1 MAELSL
7 GGPMA
12 TPVVDDDSA
21 THRPRNAEPVRKMN
35 GALGRGSGLAVQSAS
50 MTDVP
55 TARFRLGQAV
65 RHRDHAFAGVVV
77 DVDAAYAGT
86 PADVGDVDA
95 AQPFYRVL
103 ATGDDGGFVAYAAED
118 VLTAA
123 GSQLIELPAGWLRK
137 DASGR
142 MTPAA
147 HRLQ

>member
-1 MAELSL
+1 
-7 GGPMA
+7 
-12 TPVVDDDSA
+12 
-21 THRPRNAEPVRKMN
+21 MN
-35 GALGRGSGLAVQSAS
+35 GALGRGSDLAVQNAS
-50 MTDVP
+50 MTQSS

-77 DVDAAYAGT
+77 DVDAAYAGLPT
-86 PADVGDVDA
+86 DVGDVDA

-103 ATGDDGGFVAYAAED
+103 ATGEEGGFVAYAAED
-118 VLTAA
+118 VLTAV
-123 GSQLIELPAGWLRK
+123 GSQPIELPAGWLRK

>member
-1 MAELSL
+1 
-7 GGPMA
+7 
-12 TPVVDDDSA
+12 
-21 THRPRNAEPVRKMN
+21 MN
-35 GALGRGSGLAVQSAS
+35 DAHGSGSDARPYLPR
-50 MTDVP
+50 MTQVP

-77 DVDAAYAGT
+77 DVDAAYAGV
-86 PADVGDVDA
+86 PADVGDVEA

-103 ATGDDGGFVAYAAED
+103 ATGEEGGFVAYAAED
-118 VLTAA
+118 VLAPA
-123 GSQLIELPAGWLRK
+123 GVDALDLPAGWLRK